1 MNKEALLELERLLE
15 GNKRFI
21 EGNLKSENKCLKT
34 LQKQA
39 NSQNPKAI
47 VLSCSDSRVVPEII
61 FDCGIGELFV
71 VRTAGIGVGPNIL
84 ESIEFGVKK
93 LKIPLL
99 ILLGHDDC
107 GVMKYAKDKYPEP
120 LDDFYAL
127 MNSVYPVLGNPDMTY
142 NEIAQQHTN
151 LTRKVLLKRSGIIKD
166 AVEDGNLSIVDA
178 HFFFDSGKVEII

>member
-1 MNKEALLELERLLE
+1 MNKEALVEFNRLIE

-21 EGNLKSENKCLKT
+21 AGTPKPENKCLKT
-34 LQKQA
+34 LQNQA
-39 NSQNPKAI
+39 TNQNPKAL

-71 VRTAGIGVGPNIL
+71 VRTAGIGVGPNII
-84 ESIEFGVKK
+84 ESIEFGIKK

-107 GVMKYAKDKYPEP
+107 GVMKYAKNKYPEP

-127 MNSVYPVLGNPDMTY
+127 MNSVYPVLGNPNLCYNQIAKEHTY
-142 NEIAQQHTN
+142 
-151 LTRKVLLKRSGIIKD
+151 LTRKVLIKRSSIIKES
-166 AVEDGNLSIVDA
+166 VESGELSIVDA
-178 HFFFDSGKVEII
+178 HFYFDSGKVEVI